1 MKCSLRNE
9 SNRENGQTVSRDI
22 PQKPEGESAPDR
34 FQDRFYQG
42 VIHKIASGNETGV
55 VLSDSGKEIPFVF
68 PFLRL
73 IGAPRLDI
81 RFLTEGMRVGF
92 DVGWT
97 SDGLR
102 ISALK
107 IYD

>member
-1 MKCSLRNE
+1 MA
-9 SNRENGQTVSRDI
+9 QDI
-22 PQKPEGESAPDR
+22 PQKPAGEPASDSSPDR
-34 FQDRFYQG
+34 FYRG
-42 VIHKIASGNETGV
+42 VIHKISAGNETGV

-102 ISALK
+102 ISVLK

>member
-1 MKCSLRNE
+1 M
-9 SNRENGQTVSRDI
+9 
-22 PQKPEGESAPDR
+22 PDY
-34 FQDRFYQG
+34 FYKG
-42 VIHKIASGNETGV
+42 IIHKIIASAESGI

-68 PFLRL
+68 PFVRL

-81 RFLTEGMRVGF
+81 RYLTEGMRVGF

-97 SDGLR
+97 AKGLR
-102 ISALK
+102 VSTIK

>member
-1 MKCSLRNE
+1 MA
-9 SNRENGQTVSRDI
+9 QDI
-22 PQKPEGESAPDR
+22 PQKPEGERAPDR
-34 FQDRFYQG
+34 FQDRFYRG
-42 VIHKIASGNETGV
+42 VIHKISSGNETGV

-68 PFLRL
+68 PFLQL

-102 ISALK
+102 ISVLK

>member
-1 MKCSLRNE
+1 MA
-9 SNRENGQTVSRDI
+9 QDI
-22 PQKPEGESAPDR
+22 PQKPEGEPASDSS
-34 FQDRFYQG
+34 QGRFYRG
-42 VIHKIASGNETGV
+42 VIHKISSGNETGV
-55 VLSDSGKEIPFVF
+55 ILSDSGKEIPFVF

-97 SDGLR
+97 SQGLR
-102 ISALK
+102 ISVLK
-107 IYD
+107 IDD

>member
-1 MKCSLRNE
+1 MASD
-9 SNRENGQTVSRDI
+9 T
-22 PQKPEGESAPDR
+22 PQKQAGEPA
-34 FQDRFYQG
+34 QDSFYQG
-42 VIHKIASGNETGV
+42 VIHRIAAGNETGV

-102 ISALK
+102 ISTIK

>member
-1 MKCSLRNE
+1 MA
-9 SNRENGQTVSRDI
+9 QDI
-22 PQKPEGESAPDR
+22 PQKPEGERAPDR
-34 FQDRFYQG
+34 FQDRFYRG
-42 VIHKIASGNETGV
+42 VIHKISSGNETGI

-68 PFLRL
+68 PFLQL

-102 ISALK
+102 ISVLK

>member
-1 MKCSLRNE
+1 MA
-9 SNRENGQTVSRDI
+9 QDI
-22 PQKPEGESAPDR
+22 PQKPEGEPASDSSH
-34 FQDRFYQG
+34 DRFYRG
-42 VIHKIASGNETGV
+42 VIHKISSGNETGV

-97 SDGLR
+97 SQGLR
-102 ISALK
+102 ISVLK

>member
-1 MKCSLRNE
+1 MDP
-9 SNRENGQTVSRDI
+9 QTQRTPQRDPAAD
-22 PQKPEGESAPDR
+22 PQPDR
-34 FQDRFYQG
+34 FYKG
-42 VIHKIASGNETGV
+42 VIQKISAGTESGI
-55 VLSDSGKEIPFVF
+55 VLSDSGRKIPFVF

-73 IGAPRLDI
+73 IGAPRQDI

-97 SDGLR
+97 DKGLR
-102 ISALK
+102 IATIK

>member
-1 MKCSLRNE
+1 MA
-9 SNRENGQTVSRDI
+9 QDI
-22 PQKPEGESAPDR
+22 PQKPEGEPALDSS
-34 FQDRFYQG
+34 QDRFYRG
-42 VIHKIASGNETGV
+42 VIHKISSGNETGV

-97 SDGLR
+97 SQGLR
-102 ISALK
+102 ISTLK

>member
-1 MKCSLRNE
+1 MA
-9 SNRENGQTVSRDI
+9 RDI
-22 PQKPEGESAPDR
+22 PQKPEGEPASDSS
-34 FQDRFYQG
+34 QDRFYRG
-42 VIHKIASGNETGV
+42 VIHKISSGNETGV

-97 SDGLR
+97 SQGLR
-102 ISALK
+102 ISVLK

>member
-1 MKCSLRNE
+1 MDPPARPNP
-9 SNRENGQTVSRDI
+9 QRD
-22 PQKPEGESAPDR
+22 SAADAQPDR
-34 FQDRFYQG
+34 FYKG
-42 VIHKIASGNETGV
+42 VIHKIAAGAESGI
-55 VLSDSGKEIPFVF
+55 VLSDSGRKIPFVF

-73 IGAPRLDI
+73 IGAPRQDI

-97 SDGLR
+97 DKGLR
-102 ISALK
+102 IATIK

>member
-1 MKCSLRNE
+1 M
-9 SNRENGQTVSRDI
+9 DI
-22 PQKPEGESAPDR
+22 PQKPEGEPVP
-34 FQDRFYQG
+34 DRFYQG

-55 VLSDSGKEIPFVF
+55 VLSDSGKEVPFVF

-102 ISALK
+102 ISVLK

>member
-1 MKCSLRNE
+1 MA
-9 SNRENGQTVSRDI
+9 RDA
-22 PQKPEGESAPDR
+22 PQKPEGGYAPDHFR
-34 FQDRFYQG
+34 DRFYQG
-42 VIHKIASGNETGV
+42 VIHRISSAKETGI

-68 PFLRL
+68 PFLQL
-73 IGAPRLDI
+73 IGAPRRDI

-97 SDGLR
+97 SQGLR
-102 ISALK
+102 ISAIK

>member
-1 MKCSLRNE
+1 MA
-9 SNRENGQTVSRDI
+9 RDI
-22 PQKPEGESAPDR
+22 PQKLGGEPA
-34 FQDRFYQG
+34 QHRFYQG
-42 VIHKIASGNETGV
+42 VIHKISSGNETGV

-97 SDGLR
+97 SQGLR
-102 ISALK
+102 ISVLK

>member
-1 MKCSLRNE
+1 VA
-9 SNRENGQTVSRDI
+9 QDI
-22 PQKPEGESAPDR
+22 PQRPEGEPTSGHS
-34 FQDRFYQG
+34 QDRFYRG
-42 VIHKIASGNETGV
+42 VIHKISSGNETGV

-97 SDGLR
+97 SQGLR
-102 ISALK
+102 ISVLK

>member
-1 MKCSLRNE
+1 MEKDT
-9 SNRENGQTVSRDI
+9 QHK
-22 PQKPEGESAPDR
+22 PQGEQAQGRTQEHAPDLAQDR
-34 FQDRFYQG
+34 FQDSFYKG
-42 VIHKIASGNETGV
+42 VIHKIFSGNETGI

-68 PFLRL
+68 PFLKL

-97 SDGLR
+97 SKGLR
-102 ISALK
+102 ISAIK

>member
-9 SNRENGQTVSRDI
+9 SNRENGTVVEKDTQ
-22 PQKPEGESAPDR
+22 QKPESEQAPDHS
-34 FQDRFYQG
+34 QDRFYKG
-42 VIHKIASGNETGV
+42 VIHKIFTGNETGI

-97 SDGLR
+97 SKGLR

>member
-1 MKCSLRNE
+1 MQHTPK
-9 SNRENGQTVSRDI
+9 
-22 PQKPEGESAPDR
+22 SAQAQER
-34 FQDRFYQG
+34 FQGRFYQG
-42 VIHKIASGNETGV
+42 VIHKIFTGNETGI

-73 IGAPRLDI
+73 IGAPRPDI

-97 SDGLR
+97 SQGLR
-102 ISALK
+102 ISVIK

>member
-1 MKCSLRNE
+1 MA
-9 SNRENGQTVSRDI
+9 RDI
-22 PQKPEGESAPDR
+22 PQKPEDEPASDR
-34 FQDRFYQG
+34 FQGRFYQG
-42 VIHKIASGNETGV
+42 VIHKISSGNETGV

-97 SDGLR
+97 SQGLR
-102 ISALK
+102 ISVLK

>member
-1 MKCSLRNE
+1 MAQDR
-9 SNRENGQTVSRDI
+9 RH
-22 PQKPEGESAPDR
+22 KPEDTPTPDR
-34 FQDRFYQG
+34 LHDRFYQG
-42 VIHKIASGNETGV
+42 VIHKIASGHETGV

-68 PFLRL
+68 PLLRL

-102 ISALK
+102 ISVLK

>member
-1 MKCSLRNE
+1 ME
-9 SNRENGQTVSRDI
+9 RDT
-22 PQKPEGESAPDR
+22 PQKSESEHYPDHAQDG
-34 FQDRFYQG
+34 FQDHFQDHFYKG
-42 VIHKIASGNETGV
+42 VIQKIFSGNETGI

-97 SDGLR
+97 SKGLR
-102 ISALK
+102 ISTIK

>member
-1 MKCSLRNE
+1 MA
-9 SNRENGQTVSRDI
+9 QDI
-22 PQKPEGESAPDR
+22 PQKPEGERAPDR
-34 FQDRFYQG
+34 FQDRFYRG
-42 VIHKIASGNETGV
+42 VIHKISSGNETGV
-55 VLSDSGKEIPFVF
+55 VLSDSGKKIPFVF
-68 PFLRL
+68 PFLQL

-102 ISALK
+102 ISVLK

>member
-1 MKCSLRNE
+1 MA
-9 SNRENGQTVSRDI
+9 QDI
-22 PQKPEGESAPDR
+22 PQKPEGEPASDHS
-34 FQDRFYQG
+34 QDRFYRG
-42 VIHKIASGNETGV
+42 VIHKISSGNETGI

-81 RFLTEGMRVGF
+81 RFLTDGMRVGF

-97 SDGLR
+97 SQGLR
-102 ISALK
+102 ISVLK

>member
-1 MKCSLRNE
+1 MA
-9 SNRENGQTVSRDI
+9 QDI
-22 PQKPEGESAPDR
+22 PQKPGDGPAPDYS
-34 FQDRFYQG
+34 QDRFYRG
-42 VIHKIASGNETGV
+42 VIHKIYSGNETGV

-102 ISALK
+102 ISTLK

>member
-1 MKCSLRNE
+1 MEPQAQQHPLRDPAAD
-9 SNRENGQTVSRDI
+9 RQ
-22 PQKPEGESAPDR
+22 PDR
-34 FQDRFYQG
+34 FYKG
-42 VIHKIASGNETGV
+42 VIQKVSVGTGSGV
-55 VLSDSGKEIPFVF
+55 VLSDSGKKIPFVF

-73 IGAPRLDI
+73 IGAPRQDI

-97 SDGLR
+97 DKGLR
-102 ISALK
+102 IAAIK

>member
-1 MKCSLRNE
+1 MA
-9 SNRENGQTVSRDI
+9 QDI
-22 PQKPEGESAPDR
+22 PHKPAGEPASDSSPDR
-34 FQDRFYQG
+34 FYRG
-42 VIHKIASGNETGV
+42 VIHKISAGNETGV

-102 ISALK
+102 ISVLK

>member
-1 MKCSLRNE
+1 MA
-9 SNRENGQTVSRDI
+9 QDI
-22 PQKPEGESAPDR
+22 PQRPEGEPASDYP
-34 FQDRFYQG
+34 QDRFYRG
-42 VIHKIASGNETGV
+42 VIHKISAGNETGV

-81 RFLTEGMRVGF
+81 RFLTEGMRVGV

-97 SDGLR
+97 SQGLR
-102 ISALK
+102 ISVLK

>member
-9 SNRENGQTVSRDI
+9 PNRKNGTVVERDTQ
-22 PQKPEGESAPDR
+22 QKPESEQAQDR
-34 FQDRFYQG
+34 FQDYFYKG
-42 VIHKIASGNETGV
+42 VIHKIFTGNETGI
-55 VLSDSGKEIPFVF
+55 VLSDSGKEVPFVF
-68 PFLRL
+68 PFLQL

-97 SDGLR
+97 AKGLR
-102 ISALK
+102 ISVIK